1 MTFSIDAIGPNG
13 SEIEFWNG
21 PQGLNWVKQN
31 DLTDLMYDP
40 FGEKTI
46 ERAALKPGERVID
59 VGCGC
64 GKTTIALADRVGSNG
79 CVTALDV
86 SIPMLEVAKSRMQP
100 NTGQVEFVGA
110 DAARYEFTPEFYD
123 VLFSQFGL
131 MFFQNPEEAFS
142 NFYKALKPNGRVV
155 FVCWRR
161 PELNPWLM
169 IPFEA
174 VRTFVPEM
182 PAPSPDV
189 PTSPFSLARRNRVQ
203 TLLEDAG
210 FEEVQFEEFKSS
222 TRMGWGDLDT
232 CMQFIADFSNP
243 VATAL
248 RQSDAETTP
257 KILETVRSAVEPFH
271 NGKTIALPASVW
283 IVTASRS

>member
-1 MTFSIDAIGPNG
+1 
-13 SEIEFWNG
+13 
-21 PQGLNWVKQN
+21 
-31 DLTDLMYDP
+31 
-40 FGEKTI
+40 
-46 ERAALKPGERVID
+46 
-59 VGCGC
+59 
-64 GKTTIALADRVGSNG
+64 
-79 CVTALDV
+79 
-86 SIPMLEVAKSRMQP
+86 
-100 NTGQVEFVGA
+100 
-110 DAARYEFTPEFYD
+110 
-123 VLFSQFGL
+123 
-131 MFFQNPEEAFS
+131 
-142 NFYKALKPNGRVV
+142 
-155 FVCWRR
+155 
-161 PELNPWLM
+161 M